1 MALRPRGG
9 SPGLTAAVV
18 AFGILF
24 FISLIL
30 AVVFFVQAGKYQTQV
45 EAVDRDLRA
54 FVSRTEMTQ
63 PEITALRGRGG
74 TIVGKLL
81 EQRQWA
87 FRTISGDETAELEV
101 IQSQVTEAGLAEG
114 KALLTLVNEL
124 RTTLDQSHQTL
135 QQQQAMLQQAA
146 AELLQVQQRRQA
158 QSQGFE
164 AAVSQLQG
172 NLDQQGAQFTAY
184 QQRVSQEQRQLAALL
199 EELRRSSEMSELEVR
214 QRSVQ
219 LETENAALRRRIS
232 ELTLSHD
239 GESTALDPSL
249 LPDGQIM
256 AIDPRGRWVYIDRGR
271 AHRVVLG
278 MTFEVFEHAAA
289 VADSGDGRGK
299 ATIQVVD
306 IIENSSQC
314 LVVRS
319 SPGKTLQEGDVI
331 ANAVY
336 SPDATFNFH
345 VHGRFDVDDTGRTTD
360 EDRRRIER
368 MITQWGGRLMDELT
382 YEVDFLV
389 LGAAPA
395 PPVLLADTIDPVE
408 ITRQLRLRAEY
419 DRHQQLLERAREM
432 SIPVLNQNRFLTLVG
447 FFER

>member
-30 AVVFFVQAGKYQTQV
+30 AVVFFVQSGKYQTQA

-63 PEITALRGRGG
+63 PEVMALRGGGG
-74 TIVGKLL
+74 TVVGRLL

-101 IQSQVTEAGLAEG
+101 IQGQVTEAGVAEG
-114 KALLTLVNEL
+114 KALLTVVNEL
-124 RTTLDQSHQTL
+124 QTRLDQSRQTL
-135 QQQQAMLQQAA
+135 EQQQALLQQAA
-146 AELLQVQQRRQA
+146 VELTQVQQRRQA
-158 QSQGFE
+158 QGETFE
-164 AAVSQLQG
+164 TAVTQLQG
-172 NLDQQGAQFTAY
+172 NLDQQGAQFSAY
-184 QQRVSQEQRQLAALL
+184 QQHVSQEQQQLARLL
-199 EELRRSSEMSELEVR
+199 EDLRRSSEMSELEVR
-214 QRSVQ
+214 QRSAQ
-219 LETENAALRRRIS
+219 IEAENAALRRRIS
-232 ELTLSHD
+232 ELTLSRD
-239 GESTALDPSL
+239 GESTTLDPSL
-249 LPDGQIM
+249 LPDGRIM

-271 AHRVVLG
+271 AHRIVLG

-289 VADSGDGRGK
+289 VADSVDGRGK

-314 LVVRS
+314 LVVRTTA
-319 SPGKTLQEGDVI
+319 GRTLQEGDVI

-345 VHGRFDVDDTGRTTD
+345 VHGKFDVDDTGQATERD
-360 EDRRRIER
+360 SQRIKR
-368 MITQWGGRLMDELT
+368 MITRWGGRLMDELT

-389 LGAAPA
+389 LGESPSPPA
-395 PPVLLADTIDPVE
+395 TLSDTIDPVE

-419 DRHQQLLERAREM
+419 EQHQELLARAREM
-432 SIPVLNQNRFLTLVG
+432 SIPILNQNRFLTLVG